1 MKTRSINQSNME
13 ARPHLVS
20 GSVFKTDE
28 ARSTP
33 GLAGSIPVRFR
44 HALARAI
51 KKIPLRR
58 VTAASRACKL
68 RLRAHGGWR

>member
-1 MKTRSINQSNME
+1 MRPLSCYSDSVTNME

-28 ARSTP
+28 ARTTP

-44 HALARAI
+44 NRS
-51 KKIPLRR
+51 PERSMP
-58 VTAASRACKL
+58 TGGASVQ
-68 RLRAHGGWR
+68 

>member
-1 MKTRSINQSNME
+1 MRPLSCYSDSVTNME

-44 HALARAI
+44 YALAAERG
-51 KKIPLRR
+51 
-58 VTAASRACKL
+58 ASVQ
-68 RLRAHGGWR
+68 

>member
-1 MKTRSINQSNME
+1 MKTSSINHANME

-28 ARSTP
+28 TRSTP

-44 HALARAI
+44 YALARA
-51 KKIPLRR
+51 L
-58 VTAASRACKL
+58 AAERGASVQ
-68 RLRAHGGWR
+68 